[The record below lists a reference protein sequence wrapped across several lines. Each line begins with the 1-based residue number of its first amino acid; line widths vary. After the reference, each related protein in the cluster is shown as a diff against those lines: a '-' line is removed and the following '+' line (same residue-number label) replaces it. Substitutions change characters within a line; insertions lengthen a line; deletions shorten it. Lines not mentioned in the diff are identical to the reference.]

1 MATIEL
7 YRTGKRTNST
17 LRPKFVAGD
26 SYESNTCQFFE
37 PLDILNPT
45 IIMRE
50 EAMPNLPHDLC
61 KYNYVYIQSPLE
73 RYYWITKWTR
83 QDGLWYAEC
92 TVDYL
97 GSWRNTILESE
108 QYITRSSIVY
118 NNGIP
123 DNFYDYRCDNAEY
136 NSLFMPSFANRW
148 KGIGNDEYVPY
159 GIILRGNWFGAR
171 LQESMGTLDTKYDLP
186 AISIKSM
193 NTLLTILSNLKSKA
207 DTSLVALSKFVNSV
221 YFLPFAVNTNENNI
235 VYVYYGDYKDAK
247 AAGFDDGASTYGKTW
262 DRELVAYSANEGNM
276 GNLIAESK
284 KMSFTFSVNIK
295 DYKSSIDYENSSAYT
310 DMAIE
315 FQPFGFI
322 KINPDLFIKSTLI
335 EVEVIVDVLTGDAV
349 LKLQTPKGYQTIAN
363 GNVAV
368 PILLTSYTNNS
379 SDWRRSQISNITMNA
394 TQMIAGAGTAIA
406 GGMSGNALAAI
417 GGLMNVAKGITRIA
431 TLPPMT
437 TGGSTSGASGSSI
450 IDNGPNL
457 HIWRRKITDRDD
469 ARFGRPLC
477 EKRILGSQL
486 TGATAANN
494 YKITNPGYI
503 LCQDA
508 QIKSGTGIEIG
519 TTMLSTER
527 AAIETAMNGG
537 IYLE

>member
-17 LRPKFVAGD
+17 LVPEFVNGD

-45 IIMRE
+45 IILRE

-61 KYNYVYIQSPLE
+61 TYNYVYIQSPLQ

-108 QYITRSSIVY
+108 QYIMRSSIAY

-136 NSLFMPSFANRW
+136 YSLFMPSFANRW
-148 KGIGNDEYVPY
+148 KGIGDDQYVPY
-159 GIILRGNWFGAR
+159 GIIIRGNWFGVRQIISGAA
-171 LQESMGTLDTKYDLP
+171 EDTKYDVP
-186 AISIKSM
+186 ALSIKSGV
-193 NTLLTILSNLKSKA
+193 TLLQILSNLKSKA

-221 YFLPFAVNTNENNI
+221 YYLPFAVNTNDNNI
-235 VYVYYGDYKDAK
+235 AYVYYGDYSDAK
-247 AAGFDDGASTYGKTW
+247 AANFDPSASTYGKTW
-262 DRELVAYSANEGNM
+262 DREFVATSVNIGDM
-276 GNLIAESK
+276 GNVISNTK
-284 KMSFTFSVNIK
+284 KLSFTFSVNIK
-295 DYKSSIDYENSSAYT
+295 DYKSDVDYENSSTYT

-322 KINPDLFIKSTLI
+322 KINPDLFIKSRLI
-335 EVEVIVDVLTGDAV
+335 EVSVTVDVLTGDAV
-349 LKLQTPKGYQTIAN
+349 LKLLTPQGDQTIAH

-368 PILLTSYTNNS
+368 PLLLTSYTNNS
-379 SDWRRSQISNITMNA
+379 SDWKRSQISNITMNA
-394 TQMIAGAGTAIA
+394 AQMIAGAGTAIA
-406 GGMSGNALAAI
+406 GGMSGNALATI
-417 GGLMNVAKGITRIA
+417 GGLMNVAKGVTRIA

-494 YKITNPGYI
+494 YKISKPGYI
-503 LCQDA
+503 LCHDA
-508 QIKSGTGIEIG
+508 KIKSGTGIEIG
-519 TTMLSTER
+519 LTMLSTER
-527 AAIETAMNGG
+527 DAIETAMNGG

>member
-45 IIMRE
+45 IILRE

-61 KYNYVYIQSPLE
+61 KYNYVYIKNPLD

-83 QDGLWYAEC
+83 QDGLWYADC

-136 NSLFMPSFANRW
+136 NSLFMPNFANRW
-148 KGIGNDEYVPY
+148 KGIGNEEYVPY

-171 LQESMGTLDTKYDLP
+171 LQESTGTLDTKYDLP

-193 NTLLTILSNLKSKA
+193 FTLLTILSNLKSKA

-262 DRELVAYSANEGNM
+262 DRELVAYSANVGNM

-295 DYKSSIDYENSSAYT
+295 DYKSSIDYENSSTYT

-349 LKLQTPKGYQTIAN
+349 LKLLTPKGYQTIAH

-477 EKRILGSQL
+477 EKRVLGSQL

-494 YKITNPGYI
+494 YKISNPG
-503 LCQDA
+503 LVVCQGA

-519 TTMLSTER
+519 ATMLSTER
-527 AAIETAMNGG
+527 DAIESAMNGG